1 MIENNTM
8 KDLEKNKGGRPAKVL
23 TEKEII
29 EVEALAAYLNCEQIA
44 DYFGID
50 ADTFTAI
57 KKRQEEVCRAYKK
70 GKSKSI
76 VSMAKTLIER
86 ANSGD
91 TTAIIFYLKTQA
103 GWSTENKSY
112 IKPNTK
118 TFENKGPI
126 EIIDAALAGLGNGD
140 LTVQEA
146 NQIANLANMKANI
159 KVNETIAEHSS
170 TRLSREEILE
180 RIASIQKIIDHE
192 ETIRS

>member
-1 MIENNTM
+1 
-8 KDLEKNKGGRPAKVL
+8 
-23 TEKEII
+23 
-29 EVEALAAYLNCEQIA
+29 
-44 DYFGID
+44 
-50 ADTFTAI
+50 
-57 KKRQEEVCRAYKK
+57 
-70 GKSKSI
+70 
-76 VSMAKTLIER
+76 MAKKLEER

-118 TFENKGPI
+118 TFENKTPL
-126 EIIDAALAGLGNGD
+126 EIIDTALLGLGNGD

-159 KVNETIAEHSS
+159 KINETLSEHS
-170 TRLSREEILE
+170 TARLSREEMFE
-180 RIASIQKIIDHE
+180 RINSIQKIIDQQ